1 VVGGAEPRP
10 NLWYA
15 FRVTPVR
22 PYSATEAIGP
32 AIARTKWFLF
42 QPFHWGR
49 FLKLALVS
57 CLAEGGMSS
66 CNFNRSLPSGNN
78 GGAHTPFHWP
88 TDHMPHIPPLP
99 AMAAIFGFML
109 VAMLIVIPVGIFIS
123 YLLIRLRFSYFDC
136 VLRGRD
142 RIGEAWSRYH
152 RQAMRYLGL
161 SLMIGVCF
169 WVLIGVLAYQGY
181 QHFQP
186 LLQRLGTDNPPEFMD
201 FLPLIAAAFSSLM
214 LIGIAAALIHIA
226 MSNFVLPHMAL
237 EDASIGEALADVW
250 DDVRMEPLQFFLFIV
265 LRFLVALVGG
275 IAGAIA
281 IGIPFV
287 ILVLIGVVVVLL
299 LKLASTA
306 LAIFLGVPAGILLL
320 GLLILAFI
328 GLAGTIGTFRRNY
341 ALLFYAG
348 RYPAMAEI
356 LWPPPPPVPSAP
368 VAAEPQVG

>member
-1 VVGGAEPRP
+1 
-10 NLWYA
+10 
-15 FRVTPVR
+15 
-22 PYSATEAIGP
+22 
-32 AIARTKWFLF
+32 
-42 QPFHWGR
+42 
-49 FLKLALVS
+49 
-57 CLAEGGMSS
+57 
-66 CNFNRSLPSGNN
+66 
-78 GGAHTPFHWP
+78 
-88 TDHMPHIPPLP
+88 
-99 AMAAIFGFML
+99 
-109 VAMLIVIPVGIFIS
+109 
-123 YLLIRLRFSYFDC
+123 
-136 VLRGRD
+136 
-142 RIGEAWSRYH
+142 
-152 RQAMRYLGL
+152 
-161 SLMIGVCF
+161 
-169 WVLIGVLAYQGY
+169 
-181 QHFQP
+181 
-186 LLQRLGTDNPPEFMD
+186 
-201 FLPLIAAAFSSLM
+201 
-214 LIGIAAALIHIA
+214 
-226 MSNFVLPHMAL
+226 
-237 EDASIGEALADVW
+237 
-250 DDVRMEPLQFFLFIV
+250 V